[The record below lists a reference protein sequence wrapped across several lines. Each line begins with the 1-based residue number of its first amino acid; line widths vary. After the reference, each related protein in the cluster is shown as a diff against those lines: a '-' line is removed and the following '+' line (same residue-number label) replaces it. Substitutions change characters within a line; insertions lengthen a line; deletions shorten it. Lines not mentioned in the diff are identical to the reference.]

1 MRVMLKTFLTSIPDR
16 CKSIASD
23 SSRMRFLKNSL
34 VGSALAFLVV
44 GSGVTAFRQQYR
56 IGLDIDP
63 VRCLPQHVYWVKLQP
78 PGIVRRGAVVAFVAP
93 HGLMLPR
100 FDGKMIAKE
109 VAGLPGDHIVVKND
123 RAYVNGAFVGQLI
136 LNAKLGRGPGGFDRD
151 QIVPPGKVFLLG
163 TLPRSY
169 DSRYWGFLDQS
180 RLIGA
185 VTPLF

>member
-1 MRVMLKTFLTSIPDR
+1 MPAMLIAFLKAIPAR
-16 CKSIASD
+16 CTAIASD
-23 SSRMRFLKNSL
+23 QPRMRFLKNSL
-34 VGSALAFLVV
+34 VGTALAFLVV
-44 GSGVTAFRQQYR
+44 GAGVTAFRQQYR
-56 IGLDIDP
+56 IGVDIDP
-63 VRCLPQHVYWVKLQP
+63 VRCLPEHVYWVKLHAP
-78 PGIVRRGAVVAFVAP
+78 ADVRRGAVVAFIAP

-109 VAGLPGDHIVVKND
+109 VAGLPGDHIVVKSD
-123 RAYVNGAFVGQLI
+123 RAYVNGVFAGRLI

-151 QIVPPGKVFLLG
+151 EIVPPGKVFLLG

-169 DSRYWGFLDQS
+169 DSRYWGFLDQK